1 MFCSLS
7 LSHDQ
12 NCSYV
17 ADCLRP
23 LSPVS
28 PPHCLLRRGD
38 PDGDI
43 IRFWNRSMANVCR
56 TTLME
61 KSRTSMILA
70 TWIHSF
76 EVFILMH
83 GGCAHFDE
91 RLKVTCIKHTY
102 TYKNTESALKEMQT
116 GPAEL
121 MKALIRA
128 RGNSTCFCSSCQCI
142 GTAGVF
148 LLGVSPATPPA
159 SVLLL
164 ILIPAIAWIF
174 IGYQVNHVHTCLFVG
189 GTNINND
196 PMQIAI
202 SLILS
207 EPYRCQSCW
216 WSARMPLALTGLPL
230 AAGGHHQ
237 SPYPKQIIYD
247 FKQFLIP
254 SQRIQI

>member
-128 RGNSTCFCSSCQCI
+128 RGNSTCFFFSCQCI
-142 GTAGVF
+142 GTEGLF
-148 LLGVSPATPPA
+148 LLGVSQATLPSSSTPARA
-159 SVLLL
+159 SDTAGVFPLGVSQ
-164 ILIPAIAWIF
+164 A
-174 IGYQVNHVHTCLFVG
+174 TCFS
-189 GTNINND
+189 
-196 PMQIAI
+196 A
-202 SLILS
+202 SSYFAFCHCLS
-207 EPYRCQSCW
+207 FHWLPGESC
-216 WSARMPLALTGLPL
+216 AYMPLCRW
-230 AAGGHHQ
+230 HQ
-237 SPYPKQIIYD
+237 H
-247 FKQFLIP
+247 
-254 SQRIQI
+254 